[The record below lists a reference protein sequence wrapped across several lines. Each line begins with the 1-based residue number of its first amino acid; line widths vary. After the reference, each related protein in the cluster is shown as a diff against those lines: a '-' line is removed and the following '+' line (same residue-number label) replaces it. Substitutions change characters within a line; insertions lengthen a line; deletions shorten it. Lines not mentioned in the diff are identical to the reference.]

1 MNPDPELHSLRAAMD
16 VINTRLAAVLHE
28 RARLCRAIGEW
39 KRSRGVTALDPTR
52 EQQMLA
58 AVLKGA
64 PADGFAASELTA
76 IMESVFAASRK
87 LVTGTCS

>member
-1 MNPDPELHSLRAAMD
+1 MSLDSELQGLRAAMD
-16 VINTRLAAVLHE
+16 VVNTRLADVLHE

-39 KRSRGVTALDPTR
+39 KRARGVTALDPAR

-58 AVLKGA
+58 AMLKVA
-64 PADGFAASELTA
+64 PADGFAASDLRA

-87 LVTGTCS
+87 LVTGS